1 MEKDILFRQDGW
13 IFSYRVGG
21 ILIHEGRILLQKPA
35 DDDYAIIGGHVAAME
50 STEQTLAREFR
61 EELHADVEVG
71 PLLAVGEIFFPW
83 SRLPCHQI
91 ALYYQVSLKR
101 PEQIPLEGV
110 FRGYDDLQNE
120 RAGLDFCWV
129 PLEELPGKTVY
140 PTELMPHIL
149 NGSGEIFHFVSR
161 QL

>member
-1 MEKDILFRQDGW
+1 MEMDILFRQDGW

-71 PLLAVGEIFFPW
+71 PLLAVGEIFFPGVGCPATR
-83 SRLPCHQI
+83 SRCTI
-91 ALYYQVSLKR
+91 R
-101 PEQIPLEGV
+101 C
-110 FRGYDDLQNE
+110 R
-120 RAGLDFCWV
+120 
-129 PLEELPGKTVY
+129 
-140 PTELMPHIL
+140 
-149 NGSGEIFHFVSR
+149 
-161 QL
+161 

>member
-1 MEKDILFRQDGW
+1 M
-13 IFSYRVGG
+13 
-21 ILIHEGRILLQKPA
+21 
-35 DDDYAIIGGHVAAME
+35 
-50 STEQTLAREFR
+50 
-61 EELHADVEVG
+61 
-71 PLLAVGEIFFPW
+71 
-83 SRLPCHQI
+83 
-91 ALYYQVSLKR
+91 SLKR

-110 FRGYDDLQNE
+110 FCGYDEFQNE